1 MNAYSQNGDRAK
13 PIKVAGNI
21 SSVFFLSFDRTIVAD
36 IIPDIVEQFGAVKKQ
51 SGVSVTLLLAA
62 AGTTDFW

>member
-13 PIKVAGNI
+13 SITVAGNI
-21 SSVFFLSFDRTIVAD
+21 SSFFFLSFDRTIVAD
-36 IIPDIVEQFGAVKKQ
+36 IIPDIVEQFGAVEKL

-62 AGTTDFW
+62 AGNTDFW